1 MPTTPGTS
9 QNKDGGGGDPEM
21 GEAPPY
27 RKSMEGGTRPPLPDE
42 EYQDQDLKIHNLKD
56 SLQNHQILRRENE
69 NKTRFLGKMDRVYY
83 RIRDL
88 RDILEEDTRST
99 ENVTVSEPPPPPNH
113 KSQENTQ
120 LPKPEGAQDSTRSP
134 KKVAVHPPPS
144 PTKYTLTPPP
154 HTVEKSSCYSSNADQ
169 SNTLVWVALRYLGTE
184 VHRGTTLG
192 NVELCSELNTADE
205 SKCSHPTPTP
215 PATEPPTHTL
225 TSSTRSQNN
234 VTVPDPQPTTPG
246 GYRRTA
252 QKIEKDG
259 KNPKNTKYS
268 KTKIMRKW
276 SETKLTSGNSF
287 SIEKLLQ
294 YCEPIRSTRKLAK
307 KPTKSSKNQ
316 VKIRKWPPAPPTTL
330 PPKGKTTTPSKK
342 RKFDGKAEENCN
354 NLSKISKKPP
364 SPHPNQK
371 KIRDEPRKMKMTE
384 KFHLDSSTTTPSKF
398 TLQKS
403 KVGNL
408 KEIFENITRVRHS
421 SASRETG
428 QSSSENEIIILK
440 TAIGQYQA
448 AGESDQ
454 SESSS

>member
-1 MPTTPGTS
+1 MGEAPPYKKSLDGETRPTMYRDATPSAEKVTVPLTPGTS
-9 QNKDGGGGDPEM
+9 QN
-21 GEAPPY
+21 
-27 RKSMEGGTRPPLPDE
+27 E
-42 EYQDQDLKIHNLKD
+42 EYQDLNIQNLKD
-56 SLQNHQILRRENE
+56 SLKNHEILRRENE
-69 NKTRFLGKMDRVYY
+69 KKARFLEKMDSVYY

-88 RDILEEDTRST
+88 RDILEEDTLST
-99 ENVTVSEPPPPPNH
+99 ENVTVSEPQGDTSPPPP
-113 KSQENTQ
+113 
-120 LPKPEGAQDSTRSP
+120 LPNDAQDATQSP
-134 KKVAVHPPPS
+134 KKVVLHPPPS
-144 PTKYTLTPPP
+144 PTRYTLAPTPHPI
-154 HTVEKSSCYSSNADQ
+154 EKSSCYSSNADQ
-169 SNTLVWVALRYLGTE
+169 SNTLVWGALRYLGTQ

-330 PPKGKTTTPSKK
+330 PPKGKTITPSKK

-371 KIRDEPRKMKMTE
+371 KIRAEPRKMKMTE

-428 QSSSENEIIILK
+428 QSSSEKEIIILK